1 MPFEYAPAAPQK
13 IAVIGAGISGMGA
26 AHLLSQAHNVTL
38 YESAKRLGGHA
49 RTVIAG
55 KNGDQP
61 VDTGFIVFNYA
72 NYPRMAKLFDALDV
86 PVVKSNMS
94 FGVSAE
100 DGRVEYALSSL
111 SAIFSQR
118 RNMVNPMFL
127 NMLADIL
134 RFNKRAA
141 VIARQGDLTLG
152 ELLSE
157 MQLGQWF
164 RDYYLLPFSGA
175 IWSTPLNQMMS
186 FPAEALIR
194 FFQNHNLMQIAGQ
207 HQWYTVN
214 GGSIEY
220 VKRLEA
226 AMRAQ
231 SVDIRLDAP
240 VYGVRRDASGV
251 RVRVKGGDWEHY
263 DRVVF
268 ACHSDD
274 ALKMLET
281 PSAEEKAI
289 LGALRYQDNRAV
301 LHADASVM
309 PKRRNC
315 WASWVYSTDRVRQ
328 EDPVGVT
335 YWMNSLQPIPQD
347 DLLLGSLN
355 PTRPLRDELI
365 YEETT
370 FRHPVFDR
378 AALDAQPKLQE
389 IQGQNNTWYCGA
401 YMRNGFHEDGY
412 SSAVDVAE
420 NMGMVPEWA

>member
-1 MPFEYAPAAPQK
+1 MPFEYAPTAPQK

-26 AHLLSQAHNVTL
+26 AQLLSGVHDVTL
-38 YESAKRLGGHA
+38 YESARRLGGHA

-55 KNGDQP
+55 RNGDQP
-61 VDTGFIVFNYA
+61 VDTGFIVFNHA
-72 NYPRMAKLFDALDV
+72 NYPRMTKLFDQLEV

-100 DGRVEYALSSL
+100 DGRVEYALQTL
-111 SAIFSQR
+111 SALFAQR
-118 RNMVNPMFL
+118 RNIVNPMFL
-127 NMLADIL
+127 AMLLDIA

-141 VIARQGDLTLG
+141 RVAQNSDMTLG
-152 ELLSE
+152 ELLQE
-157 MQLGQWF
+157 LQLGRWF
-164 RDYYLLPFSGA
+164 RDYYLLPFTGA
-175 IWSTPLNQMMS
+175 IWSTPLRQMLS

-194 FFQNHNLMQIAGQ
+194 FFQNHNLMAVTGQ
-207 HQWYTVN
+207 HQWYTVK

-226 AMRAQ
+226 ALRAQ
-231 SVDIRLDAP
+231 SVDIRLDA
-240 VYGVRRDASGV
+240 VVQGVRRSAAGV
-251 RVRVKGGDWEHY
+251 SVRARGGEWEAF

-268 ACHSDD
+268 ACHSDE
-274 ALKMLET
+274 ALKMLESPT
-281 PSAEEKAI
+281 PDERSI

-301 LHADASVM
+301 LHADPSVM
-309 PKRRNC
+309 PKRRSC
-315 WASWVYSTDRVRQ
+315 WASWIYSTDRVRKD
-328 EDPVGVT
+328 DPVGVT

-355 PTRPLRDELI
+355 PTRPLRDDLI
-365 YEETT
+365 YDETT

-378 AALDAQPKLQE
+378 AALAAQPRLRG
-389 IQGQNNTWYCGA
+389 IQGQNSTWYCGA

-420 NMGMVPEWA
+420 DMGMVAAWA

>member
-1 MPFEYAPAAPQK
+1 
-13 IAVIGAGISGMGA
+13 
-26 AHLLSQAHNVTL
+26 
-38 YESAKRLGGHA
+38 
-49 RTVIAG
+49 
-55 KNGDQP
+55 
-61 VDTGFIVFNYA
+61 
-72 NYPRMAKLFDALDV
+72 
-86 PVVKSNMS
+86 
-94 FGVSAE
+94 
-100 DGRVEYALSSL
+100 
-111 SAIFSQR
+111 
-118 RNMVNPMFL
+118 
-127 NMLADIL
+127 
-134 RFNKRAA
+134 
-141 VIARQGDLTLG
+141 
-152 ELLSE
+152 
-157 MQLGQWF
+157 
-164 RDYYLLPFSGA
+164 
-175 IWSTPLNQMMS
+175 
-186 FPAEALIR
+186 
-194 FFQNHNLMQIAGQ
+194 
-207 HQWYTVN
+207 
-214 GGSIEY
+214 
-220 VKRLEA
+220 
-226 AMRAQ
+226 MRAQ

-251 RVRVKGGDWEHY
+251 RVRAKGGDWEHY

-274 ALKMLET
+274 ALKMLEA

-378 AALDAQPKLQE
+378 AALDAQPKLRE
-389 IQGQNNTWYCGA
+389 IQGRNNTWYCGA

-420 NMGMVPEWA
+420 DMGMIYEWA